1 MALRRKVKA
10 VYYCKQCKKEREM
23 KKTDNGLDGKIVWLK
38 CTECGKRT
46 FLTVDNWQSLVSND
60 FEIKADIE
68 IEYDPNDSFSVGQAL
83 YHKIW
88 DDRGEVVKKET
99 TNSGQNMIV
108 VSFDRL
114 GEKRLV
120 ENLGN

>member
-1 MALRRKVKA
+1 MSSRRKKIVLF
-10 VYYCKQCKKEREM
+10 YCKQCKSEREM
-23 KKTDNGLDGKIVWLK
+23 KKDGKGLDGKIIWLK
-38 CTECGKRT
+38 CTDCGKRT
-46 FLTVDNWQSLVSND
+46 FLTMETWQSLVEENRDTLIDS
-60 FEIKADIE
+60 EV
-68 IEYDPNDSFSVGQAL
+68 EYDPNDSFSIGQAL

-99 TNSGQNMIV
+99 TNNGENMIV

-114 GEKRLV
+114 GERRLV